1 MVLWEH
7 DAQPMGVIAERL
19 DLPPNAMTPLIA
31 RMEVAGWLRR
41 RHDPVD
47 RRCITVHLTERGR
60 SLERAAFQV
69 QKTVAGHTQL
79 SFERFHCL
87 RKELLELTTV
97 LEQAVS
103 A

>member
-1 MVLWEH
+1 MAEVCASNN
-7 DAQPMGVIAERL
+7 AQEKFVRDFVKAWSKVMNL
-19 DLPPNAMTPLIA
+19 DRSDVT
-31 RMEVAGWLRR
+31 RMEGKA
-41 RHDPVD
+41 
-47 RRCITVHLTERGR
+47 TTTAE
-60 SLERAAFQV
+60 V

-79 SFERFHCL
+79 SFERFHRL

>member
-1 MVLWEH
+1 MN
-7 DAQPMGVIAERL
+7 L
-19 DLPPNAMTPLIA
+19 DRSDVT
-31 RMEVAGWLRR
+31 RMEGKA
-41 RHDPVD
+41 
-47 RRCITVHLTERGR
+47 TTTAE
-60 SLERAAFQV
+60 V

-79 SFERFHCL
+79 SFERFHRL